1 MVSTLVFV
9 SFCMPF
15 FVFNCPVELIIV
27 FSYREEHHGFWKEK
41 RISNGTVKLVDLGY
55 DVWMG
60 NDRGTRYSNVNSNF
74 PDAEDY
80 DSPTTCLGLFACS
93 ALAYPTAEEREA
105 VSSWDEEAVYY
116 GFDYE
121 IHTAVTEDDWELTL
135 FRITGRDGE
144 DKVASTKP
152 PILL

>member
-74 PDAEDY
+74 PDAEDKDSDNYAEQNAAKY
-80 DSPTTCLGLFACS
+80 DWTFFEMGI
-93 ALAYPTAEEREA
+93 Y
-105 VSSWDEEAVYY
+105 D
-116 GFDYE
+116 
-121 IHTAVTEDDWELTL
+121 
-135 FRITGRDGE
+135 
-144 DKVASTKP
+144 
-152 PILL
+152 

>member
-1 MVSTLVFV
+1 MQF
-9 SFCMPF
+9 
-15 FVFNCPVELIIV
+15 
-27 FSYREEHHGFWKEK
+27 
-41 RISNGTVKLVDLGY
+41 
-55 DVWMG
+55 
-60 NDRGTRYSNVNSNF
+60 
-74 PDAEDY
+74 
-80 DSPTTCLGLFACS
+80 TTCLVLYASS

-105 VSSWDEEAVYY
+105 VSSWDGEATYY

-135 FRITGRDGE
+135 FRITGRDGQ